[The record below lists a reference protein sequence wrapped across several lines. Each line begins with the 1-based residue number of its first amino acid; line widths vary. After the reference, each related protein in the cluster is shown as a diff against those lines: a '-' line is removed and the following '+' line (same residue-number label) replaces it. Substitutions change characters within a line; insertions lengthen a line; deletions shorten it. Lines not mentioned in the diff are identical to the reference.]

1 MHDIFLVS
9 EGASPLY
16 ALSEAEVIGKSQA
29 DRLFDLRNR
38 MPVETPVSHVAS
50 LIPPQKRRCICKERA

>member
-29 DRLFDLRNR
+29 DRLFDLIDR
-38 MPVETPVSHVAS
+38 MPAETPS
-50 LIPPQKRRCICKERA
+50 PT